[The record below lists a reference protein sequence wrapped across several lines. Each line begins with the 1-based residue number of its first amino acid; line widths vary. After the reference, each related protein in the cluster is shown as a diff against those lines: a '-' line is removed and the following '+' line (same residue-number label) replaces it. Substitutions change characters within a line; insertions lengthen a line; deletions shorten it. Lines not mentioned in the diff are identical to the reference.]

1 MHGSRGGIPM
11 SLLSHR
17 RLAAVLGAAF
27 GACCAGPV
35 QAQVQP
41 NATSL
46 EPVFVTA
53 TRFSQPLAELIA
65 DVTTIGPDDIAHAGA
80 QSLSDVLARLPGVEI
95 ASNGGPGS
103 TTSVF
108 LRGANRGHTLVL
120 IDGLRVGSS
129 SDGATALEAIP
140 LEQIDHI
147 EILRGPASSLYGAD
161 AIGGV
166 IQIFTRKSHGA
177 LSVNASGGYGTYGT
191 GIATAGISG
200 GDDSGWRFALQAGAR
215 RSEGFNAMGN
225 PENSSYKP
233 DRDGYRDESASGSLG
248 YR

>member
-1 MHGSRGGIPM
+1 MHSF
-11 SLLSHR
+11 SLR
-17 RLAAVLGAAF
+17 YPYPAALLGAAF
-27 GACCAGPV
+27 IASCAGHAG
-35 QAQVQP
+35 AQID
-41 NATSL
+41 AKTTSL
-46 EPVFVTA
+46 DRVVVTA
-53 TRFSQPLAELIA
+53 TRSQQPLVDLIA
-65 DVTTIGPDDIAHAGA
+65 DVSYIGAEDITRAGA
-80 QSLSDVLARLPGVEI
+80 QSVAELLARVPGVEI

-215 RSEGFNAMGN
+215 RSEGFNAIGN
-225 PENSSYKP
+225 PENFSYNP

-248 YR
+248 